1 VTSDTA
7 PPRTVNGPA
16 TVWSR
21 AGRDGLIAVVTL
33 FYAVILLSAWRPQFF
48 SIETVGDGLDSGWA
62 FALHVFHAKGFQHGR
77 DLVFPYGP
85 LGFLEPRFYHPD
97 TYIALLFRS
106 AAFAV
111 VLWFGMWSYGR
122 AALPNVLVR
131 GVWLTIVTTLAS
143 VTVRTIDHTPEFF
156 LCALLLLIHFHRSRG
171 TVVARTPTTVART
184 LSGPRGEEAAWW
196 LLIASLALAGSIK
209 FSYFM
214 SGLATVLVISIDE
227 LTRKRVPKAFLGFA
241 VLYVCC
247 HVAAGQSLASIVPY
261 LVASSDLAAGYSAA
275 MTFAGPF
282 AGMVGFLTSAAA
294 LLFAAVPRLPASRR
308 QQSFFAM
315 GLIAVV
321 WILFKQG
328 YVRHEPP
335 HAISAIGELLMIVVL
350 YLPLALQRRRK
361 ADALML
367 WSIAFVPAA
376 LLTWV
381 VSSAL
386 SGVGLLGQVSLTMQT
401 LQRNVAA
408 SVRLIQQG
416 TEPLQRQ
423 YQMSIGNLVQQFPL
437 PSSIGAV
444 DVYPW
449 DVWLPLIHDVPYRP
463 RPVFQSY
470 AAFTP
475 KLSEMNAHHLM
486 SASTPTLLF
495 QVKTIDVRL
504 PTVDDALSWPFI
516 LNNYAIRSIDGPQ
529 VTLARLPDVRPP
541 ATRQLQQLVVTMG
554 KPFVLPNHDGLTT
567 LAVRVRPSL
576 LGRLWT
582 IAYRGPTIALEL
594 WTRTGERHRFR
605 YLQSL
610 SGVPFIVSPLI
621 TDTAS
626 FVASSRGSVE
636 PRHVVDRV
644 ALRILSSDVWQIDP
658 HVAVTV
664 GAVELR
670 PRQWTDR

>member
-1 VTSDTA
+1 VR
-7 PPRTVNGPA
+7 PRVGLDA
-16 TVWSR
+16 
-21 AGRDGLIAVVTL
+21 LIASVTV
-33 FYAVILLSAWRPQFF
+33 FYAVMLLAAWQPQFF
-48 SIETVGDGLDSGWA
+48 STETVRSGLDSGWA
-62 FALHVFHAKGFQHGR
+62 FALHAFHAKGLQHGR
-77 DLVFPYGP
+77 DVVFTYGP

-97 TYIALLFRS
+97 TYNLLLSRS

-111 VLWFGMWSYGR
+111 VFWVGVWSYGR
-122 AALPNVLVR
+122 RVIPNILARAMWLVVL
-131 GVWLTIVTTLAS
+131 TTLAS
-143 VTVRTIDHTPEFF
+143 VMVRTVDHPPEFF
-156 LCALLLLIHFHRSRG
+156 LCALLLLIHFYPLRQTRAEG
-171 TVVARTPTTVART
+171 
-184 LSGPRGEEAAWW
+184 AWW

-209 FSYFM
+209 FSYLAG
-214 SGLATVLVISIDE
+214 GLATVLVISVDE
-227 LTRKRVPKAFLGFA
+227 LTRKRAPKAFLGFA
-241 VLYVCC
+241 GLFACFY
-247 HVAAGQSLASIVPY
+247 VAAGEPLTSIVPY
-261 LVASSDLAAGYSAA
+261 LAASSDLAGGYSDAMSKDGPAA
-275 MTFAGPF
+275 GVMGYVL
-282 AGMVGFLTSAAA
+282 GAAA
-294 LLFAAVPRLPASRR
+294 LLFATVPRLPAGRR
-308 QQSFFAM
+308 QQSLFAV

-321 WILFKQG
+321 WVLFKQG
-328 YVRHEPP
+328 YVRHDRL

-350 YLPLALQRRRK
+350 CLPLALEGRRK
-361 ADALML
+361 TEALIL

-401 LQRNVAA
+401 FQRNVAA

-416 TEPLQRQ
+416 TEPLRRQ
-423 YQMSIGNLVQQFPL
+423 YQMSIGNLVQRFPL

-444 DVYPW
+444 DVYQW

-470 AAFTP
+470 ATFTP
-475 KLSEMNAHHLM
+475 KLSEMNAQHLF
-486 SASTPTLLF
+486 SARTQTLLF

-504 PTVDDALSWPFI
+504 PTIDDALSWPFI
-516 LNNYAIRSIDGPQ
+516 LNNYAIRSIDGPR

-567 LAVRVRPSL
+567 IAVRVRPSL

-605 YLQSL
+605 YVQSL
-610 SGVPFIVSPLI
+610 SGVPFIISPLI

-644 ALRILSSDVWQIDP
+644 ALRIDSSDLWQIDP
-658 HVAVTV
+658 HVEVTV

-670 PRQWTDR
+670 HRIYYGFR

>member
-1 VTSDTA
+1 VTA
-7 PPRTVNGPA
+7 PSASAGTDTNPS

-21 AGRDGLIAVVTL
+21 VDRHRLIAIVTL
-33 FYAVILLSAWRPQFF
+33 LYAVILLPAWRPQFF
-48 SIETVGDGLDSGWA
+48 GIETVGDGLDSGWA

-122 AALPNVLVR
+122 AAIPNVLAR
-131 GVWLTIVTTLAS
+131 GVWLTILTTLAS
-143 VTVRTIDHTPEFF
+143 VTVRTIDHPPEFF
-156 LCALLLLIHFHRSRG
+156 LCALLLLIHFHRSCG
-171 TVVARTPTTVART
+171 TIVART
-184 LSGPRGEEAAWW
+184 LPGPRGEEAVWW

-227 LTRKRVPKAFLGFA
+227 LTRKRVPKALLGFA

-275 MTFAGPF
+275 MTFAGPS

-294 LLFAAVPRLPASRR
+294 LLFAAVPHLPAGRR
-308 QQSFFAM
+308 QQSLFAM

-335 HAISAIGELLMIVVL
+335 HAINAIGELLMIVVL
-350 YLPLALQRRRK
+350 CLPLALQGRRK
-361 ADALML
+361 ADVLML

-376 LLTWV
+376 LLTSV

-386 SGVGLLGQVSLTMQT
+386 SGVGLLGQVSLTMQMV
-401 LQRNVAA
+401 QGNVAA
-408 SVRLIQQG
+408 SLRLVRDG
-416 TEPLQRQ
+416 NEPLQRQ
-423 YQMSIGNLVQQFPL
+423 YQMSIGTLVQRFPL
-437 PSSIGAV
+437 PSSSGAV

-567 LAVRVRPSL
+567 IAVRVRPSL

-605 YLQSL
+605 HVQSL

-626 FVASSRGSVE
+626 FVAASRGSVE

-658 HVAVTV
+658 HVEVTL

-670 PRQWTDR
+670 PRKWTDR